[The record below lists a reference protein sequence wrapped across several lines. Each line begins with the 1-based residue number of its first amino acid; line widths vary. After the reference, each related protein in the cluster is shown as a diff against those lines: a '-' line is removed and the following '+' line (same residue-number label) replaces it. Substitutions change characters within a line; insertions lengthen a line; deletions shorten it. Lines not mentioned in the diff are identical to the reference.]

1 MRVDWHQPADPCVH
15 LHAVKK
21 AIPVITILIS
31 LSLVG
36 IIVIQLSLF
45 QSMLSK
51 KKEQVM
57 ERQDE
62 EIYKVVK
69 DLVEDK
75 SQHLFIPPPNLMSD
89 WKRDPFSPLFRPG
102 VAQRYT
108 MPDVQ
113 RKLRNAFIKAGQPNT
128 RFEFAIA
135 YASSTNGYEMAS
147 PGFDERFEQAMSDTL
162 HNRISAWDLSA
173 LAGSDTENLVPNEQL
188 IVVISDVKEYVIRSM
203 HSLIGGLIL
212 FTAIIIAAFAVTL
225 STLLRQ
231 KKLSEIKSD
240 FINNMTH
247 ELKTPIS
254 TIGIAADLL
263 RSESVAASAQQR
275 NELADMIKAENDRMH
290 IQVQTILDEAQMDR
304 DGITLKRTRVSLHHL
319 LSGLKDR
326 FKLKLEE
333 EGGTLEL
340 KPESADDH
348 VMADEGLI
356 INMFNNLVDNAIKYH
371 RESVPPAIT
380 ITTRDLKKHIR
391 IRVEDNGIGM
401 TKETMSQI
409 FERFYRAHTGN
420 VHNVKG
426 FGIGLSYVKSIADA
440 HGIRIRVEST
450 VGKGSVFTIDFP
462 RTV

>member
-1 MRVDWHQPADPCVH
+1 
-15 LHAVKK
+15 
-21 AIPVITILIS
+21 
-31 LSLVG
+31 
-36 IIVIQLSLF
+36 
-45 QSMLSK
+45 
-51 KKEQVM
+51 M

-89 WKRDPFSPLFRPG
+89 WKRDPFSPLLRPG
-102 VAQRYT
+102 VAHRYT
-108 MPDVQ
+108 MPDIQ
-113 RKLRNAFIKAGQPNT
+113 RKLRNAFTKAGQPNT
-128 RFEFAIA
+128 KFEFAIA

-147 PGFDERFEQAMSDTL
+147 PGFDERFEQAMTDTL

-188 IVVISDVKEYVIRSM
+188 IVVISDVKEYVIRSLGM
-203 HSLIGGLIL
+203 LIAGLIV
-212 FTAIIIAAFAVTL
+212 FTALIIAAFTVTIR
-225 STLLRQ
+225 TLLHQ

-254 TIGIAADLL
+254 TIGLAADLL
-263 RSESVAASAQQR
+263 RSEAVASSEEQR
-275 NELADMIKAENDRMH
+275 NQLSDVIKSENDRMH
-290 IQVQTILDEAQMDR
+290 QQVQTILDEAQMDR
-304 DGITLKRTRVSLHHL
+304 EGIHPKRSRVSMHQL
-319 LSGLKDR
+319 LDHIRER

-333 EGGTLEL
+333 EGGLLDFRLE
-340 KPESADDH
+340 STDDH
-348 VMADEGLI
+348 VLVDEVLI
-356 INMFNNLVDNAIKYH
+356 TNMFNNLVDNAIKYH
-371 RESVPPAIT
+371 REGVPPAIT
-380 ITTRDLKKHIR
+380 ITTRDFKKQIR

-401 TKETMSQI
+401 TKETMSRI

-440 HGIRIRVEST
+440 HGIKIKVDST
-450 VGKGSVFTIDFP
+450 LGKGSVFTIDFP
-462 RTV
+462 KIS

>member
-1 MRVDWHQPADPCVH
+1 MQGDWHQPAHPCVH

-21 AIPVITILIS
+21 AIPLITILIS

-36 IIVIQLSLF
+36 IIVIQVSLF
-45 QSMLSK
+45 QNMLSK

-75 SQHLFIPPPNLMSD
+75 SQHLFVPPPSLMSD

-102 VAQRYT
+102 VAHRYT
-108 MPDVQ
+108 MPDIQ
-113 RKLRNAFIKAGQPNT
+113 RKLRNAFIKAGQPST
-128 RFEFAIA
+128 KFEFAIA

-147 PGFDERFEQAMSDTL
+147 PGFDERFEQAMTDTL

-203 HSLIGGLIL
+203 HSLIAGLLL
-212 FTAIIIAAFAVTL
+212 FTIIIIAAFTITFR
-225 STLLRQ
+225 TLLHQ

-254 TIGIAADLL
+254 TIGLAADLL
-263 RSESVAASAQQR
+263 RNESIASSTEQR
-275 NELADMIKAENDRMH
+275 NELTDMIKSENDRMDQ
-290 IQVQTILDEAQMDR
+290 QVQIILDEAQMDR
-304 DGITLKRTRVSLHHL
+304 DGIHLKKTRVSLHEL
-319 LSGLKDR
+319 LTTIRDR

-333 EGGTLEL
+333 DGGTLDLRLECT
-340 KPESADDH
+340 DDM
-348 VMADEGLI
+348 VMVDERLI
-356 INMFNNLVDNAIKYH
+356 TNMFNNLVDNAIKYH
-371 RESVPPAIT
+371 RQAVPPAII
-380 ITTRDLKKHIR
+380 ITARDFKKQIR

-401 TKETMSQI
+401 NKETLARI

-440 HGIRIRVEST
+440 HRIRIKAESNL
-450 VGKGSVFTIDFP
+450 GKGSVFTIDFP
-462 RTV
+462 RNV

>member
-1 MRVDWHQPADPCVH
+1 M
-15 LHAVKK
+15 KK
-21 AIPVITILIS
+21 AIPLITILIS

-36 IIVIQLSLF
+36 IIVIQVSLF
-45 QSMLSK
+45 QNMLSK
-51 KKEQVM
+51 RKEQVM

-75 SQHLFIPPPNLMSD
+75 SQHIFIPPPSLMSE
-89 WKRDPFSPLFRPG
+89 WKRDPFSPLLRPG
-102 VAQRYT
+102 VAHRYT
-108 MPDVQ
+108 MPDIQ

-128 RFEFAIA
+128 KFEFAIA

-147 PGFDERFEQAMSDTL
+147 PGFDERFEQAMTDTL

-188 IVVISDVKEYVIRSM
+188 IVVISDVKEYVIRSLGL
-203 HSLIGGLIL
+203 LIAGLVV
-212 FTAIIIAAFAVTL
+212 FTALIIAAFTVTIR
-225 STLLRQ
+225 TLLHQ

-254 TIGIAADLL
+254 TIGLAADLL
-263 RSESVAASAQQR
+263 RSESVASSEEQR
-275 NELADMIKAENDRMH
+275 NQLADMIKSENDRMH
-290 IQVQTILDEAQMDR
+290 QQVQTILDEAQMDR
-304 DGITLKRTRVSLHHL
+304 EGIHPKRSKVSLHKL
-319 LSGLKDR
+319 LGNIRDR

-333 EGGTLEL
+333 EGGSLNV
-340 KPESADDH
+340 KMESTEDLVLIDD
-348 VMADEGLI
+348 VLI
-356 INMFNNLVDNAIKYH
+356 ANMFNNLVDNAIKYH
-371 RESVPPAIT
+371 REGVPPDIAIST
-380 ITTRDLKKHIR
+380 KDARKHIR
-391 IRVEDNGIGM
+391 VRVEDNGIGM
-401 TKETMSQI
+401 SKETMSRI

-420 VHNVKG
+420 LHNVKG

-440 HGIRIRVEST
+440 HGIKIRVEST

-462 RTV
+462 KTS

>member
-1 MRVDWHQPADPCVH
+1 M
-15 LHAVKK
+15 KK
-21 AIPVITILIS
+21 AIPLITILIS

-36 IIVIQLSLF
+36 IIVIQVSLF
-45 QSMLSK
+45 QNMLSK
-51 KKEQVM
+51 KKDQVM

-69 DLVEDK
+69 DLVDDK
-75 SQHLFIPPPNLMSD
+75 SQHLFIPPPSLMSE
-89 WKRDPFSPLFRPG
+89 WRRDPFSPLLKPG

-108 MPDVQ
+108 MPDIQ

-128 RFEFAIA
+128 KFEFAIA
-135 YASSTNGYEMAS
+135 YASTSSGYEMAS
-147 PGFDERFEQAMSDTL
+147 PGFDERFEQAMTDTL

-203 HSLIGGLIL
+203 GSLIAGLIL
-212 FTAIIIAAFAVTL
+212 FTFIIIAAFTITFK
-225 STLLRQ
+225 TLLHQ

-254 TIGIAADLL
+254 TIGLAADLL
-263 RSESVAASAQQR
+263 RDDDVASSAQQR
-275 NELADMIKAENDRMH
+275 NELADMIKAENDRMNQ
-290 IQVQTILDEAQMDR
+290 QVQIILDEAQMDR
-304 DGITLKRTRVSLHHL
+304 EGIKLKRTKVSLHAL
-319 LSGLKDR
+319 LTSMRDR

-333 EGGTLEL
+333 DGGKLDFRLE
-340 KPESADDH
+340 STDDT
-348 VMADEGLI
+348 VLVDERLI
-356 INMFNNLVDNAIKYH
+356 TNMFNNLIDNAIKYH
-371 RESVPPAIT
+371 RDNVPPSI
-380 ITTRDLKKHIR
+380 IISTRDLKKQLR

-401 TKETMSQI
+401 NKETVGRI

-440 HGIRIRVEST
+440 HDIKIKVEST
-450 VGKGSVFTIDFP
+450 PGKGSVFTIDFP
-462 RTV
+462 KNT

>member
-1 MRVDWHQPADPCVH
+1 MRTFNT
-15 LHAVKK
+15 VKK
-21 AIPVITILIS
+21 AIPLITILIS

-36 IIVIQLSLF
+36 IIVIQVSLF

-51 KKEQVM
+51 RRDQVM

-75 SQHLFIPPPNLMSD
+75 SRNLTIPPSNLMSD
-89 WKRDPFSPLFRPG
+89 WPKDPFGALLRPG

-108 MPDVQ
+108 MPDIQ
-113 RKLRNAFIKAGQPNT
+113 RKLRNAFTKAGQPKT

-147 PGFDERFEQAMSDTL
+147 PGFDERFELAMTDTL

-188 IVVISDVKEYVIRSM
+188 IVVISDVKEYVIRSLGT
-203 HSLIGGLIL
+203 LIIGLIL
-212 FTAIIIAAFAVTL
+212 LTALIIAAFTITFR
-225 STLLRQ
+225 TLLHQ

-254 TIGIAADLL
+254 TIGLAADLL
-263 RSESVAASAQQR
+263 RTEAVANSEQQR
-275 NELADMIKAENDRMH
+275 NELADMIKSENDRMH
-290 IQVQTILDEAQMDR
+290 LQVQAILDEALLDR
-304 DGITLKRTRVSLHHL
+304 DGIHPKRTRISLHDL
-319 LSGLKDR
+319 FSTIRDR
-326 FKLKLEE
+326 FKLRLEE
-333 EGGTLEL
+333 ENGTMEFRL
-340 KPESADDH
+340 ESADDM
-348 VMADEGLI
+348 VLVDQALI
-356 INMFNNLVDNAIKYH
+356 TNMFNNLVDNAIKYH
-371 RESVPPAIT
+371 RESVPPAI
-380 ITTRDLKKHIR
+380 IISSRDLKKHIR
-391 IRVEDNGIGM
+391 IKVEDNGIGM
-401 TKETMSQI
+401 NRETVSRI
-409 FERFYRAHTGN
+409 FERFFRAHTGN

-440 HGIRIRVEST
+440 HGIKIRVEST
-450 VGKGSVFTIDFP
+450 PGRGSTFTIDIP
-462 RTV
+462 RMI

>member
-1 MRVDWHQPADPCVH
+1 M
-15 LHAVKK
+15 
-21 AIPVITILIS
+21 IS

-36 IIVIQLSLF
+36 IIVIQVSLF
-45 QSMLSK
+45 QNMLSK
-51 KKEQVM
+51 RKEQVM

-75 SQHLFIPPPNLMSD
+75 SQHIFIPPPSLMSE
-89 WKRDPFSPLFRPG
+89 WKRDPFSPLLRPG
-102 VAQRYT
+102 VAHRYT
-108 MPDVQ
+108 MPDIQ

-128 RFEFAIA
+128 KFEFAIA

-147 PGFDERFEQAMSDTL
+147 PGFDERFEQAMTDTL

-188 IVVISDVKEYVIRSM
+188 IVVISDVKEYVIRSLGL
-203 HSLIGGLIL
+203 LIAGLVV
-212 FTAIIIAAFAVTL
+212 FTVLIIAAFTVTIR
-225 STLLRQ
+225 TLLHQ

-254 TIGIAADLL
+254 TIGLAADLL
-263 RSESVAASAQQR
+263 RSESVASSEEQR
-275 NELADMIKAENDRMH
+275 NQLADMIKNENDRMH
-290 IQVQTILDEAQMDR
+290 QQVQTILDEAQMDR
-304 DGITLKRTRVSLHHL
+304 EGIHPKRSKVSLHKL
-319 LSGLKDR
+319 LGNIRDR

-333 EGGTLEL
+333 EGGSLNV
-340 KPESADDH
+340 KMESTEDLVMIDD
-348 VMADEGLI
+348 VLI
-356 INMFNNLVDNAIKYH
+356 ANMFNNLVDNAIKYH
-371 RESVPPAIT
+371 REGVPPDIT
-380 ITTRDLKKHIR
+380 ISTKDARKHIR
-391 IRVEDNGIGM
+391 VRVEDNGIGM
-401 TKETMSQI
+401 TKETMSRI

-420 VHNVKG
+420 LHNVKG

-440 HGIRIRVEST
+440 HGIKIRVEST

-462 RTV
+462 KTS